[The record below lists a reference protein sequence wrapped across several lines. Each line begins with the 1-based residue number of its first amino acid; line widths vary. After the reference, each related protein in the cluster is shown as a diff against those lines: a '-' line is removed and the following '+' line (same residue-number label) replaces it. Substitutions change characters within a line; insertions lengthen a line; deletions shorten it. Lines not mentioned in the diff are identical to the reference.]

1 MGDWWD
7 GAFAFALGDI
17 KGGSDLR
24 PYAEA
29 AAAGGAFRT
38 RNP

>member
-1 MGDWWD
+1 MGYWWN
-7 GAFAFALGDI
+7 GAFAFAIGEI
-17 KGGSDLR
+17 KGGWDLR
-24 PYAEA
+24 PYAVA